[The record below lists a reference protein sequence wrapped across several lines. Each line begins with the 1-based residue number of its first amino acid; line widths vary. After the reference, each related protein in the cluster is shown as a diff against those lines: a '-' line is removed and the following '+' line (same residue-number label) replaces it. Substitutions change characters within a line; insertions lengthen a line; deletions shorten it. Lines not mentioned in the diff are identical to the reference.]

1 MFLLP
6 SLLMGKPSIK
16 IKGRDNSFK
25 HFCIQSKLGVQAISI
40 MFWDEM
46 DTEIS
51 WALTNLEYLS
61 DNNTKSDKLSV

>member
-25 HFCIQSKLGVQAISI
+25 HFCIQSKLGVQAIS

-61 DNNTKSDKLSV
+61 DNNNKSDKLSV

>member
-1 MFLLP
+1 
-6 SLLMGKPSIK
+6 MGKPSIK

-25 HFCIQSKLGVQAISI
+25 HFKLLSIQSKLRVQAISI

-61 DNNTKSDKLSV
+61 DNNNKSDKLSV